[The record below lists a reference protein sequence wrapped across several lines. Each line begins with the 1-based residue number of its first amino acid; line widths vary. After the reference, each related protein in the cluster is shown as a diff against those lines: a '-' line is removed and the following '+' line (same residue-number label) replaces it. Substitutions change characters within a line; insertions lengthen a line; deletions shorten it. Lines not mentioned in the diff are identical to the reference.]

1 MLGLRLCV
9 RAFSC
14 CGKWGATLHRGV
26 RASHRHGLSCCGAQ
40 APDSTHFKSSK
51 TPDKCLCSPPRP
63 GESVPSVR
71 DTWKAEWTSACGLL
85 PGARVC
91 EFLRRALNFC
101 SFCWLDRVVGKW
113 WRVPCIQD
121 MIVVTNNHFVLSVH
135 VCVLIFSFYKDPSHI
150 GLEPTHL
157 PSFDL
162 SYLFKGLISKYSH
175 ITRYWGLRLPHI
187 NVSRTQFSWW

>member
-1 MLGLRLCV
+1 MWGLSLVVASR
-9 RAFSC
+9 
-14 CGKWGATLHRGV
+14 GGGPLHRGA
-26 RASHRHGLSCCGAQ
+26 RASHRRGLSCCGAQ

-51 TPDKCLCSPPRP
+51 TPDKCLCSPRP
-63 GESVPSVR
+63 GESMPSVR
-71 DTWKAEWTSACGLL
+71 DTWKAEWMSACGLL

-101 SFCWLDRVVGKW
+101 SFCWLDTVVGKW
-113 WRVPCIQD
+113 WRVPRIQD

-157 PSFDL
+157 TSFHL

-187 NVSRTQFSWW
+187 NLSRTQFSW

>member
-14 CGKWGATLHRGV
+14 CGKWGATLHRGA
-26 RASHRHGLSCCGAQ
+26 RASYCHGLSCCGAQ

-71 DTWKAEWTSACGLL
+71 DTWKAEWKSACGPS

-101 SFCWLDRVVGKW
+101 SCCWLDTVVGKW

-121 MIVVTNNHFVLSVH
+121 MIVVTAPQLQPFLQGTCHSPAKPLTGRSDSAADRRTLNQRGPGQLAH
-135 VCVLIFSFYKDPSHI
+135 IFKWFQNKSSICIKPLD
-150 GLEPTHL
+150 
-157 PSFDL
+157 
-162 SYLFKGLISKYSH
+162 
-175 ITRYWGLRLPHI
+175 
-187 NVSRTQFSWW
+187 N